1 MTSAAPS
8 NDSPGQD
15 NDLQTHPEER
25 SSLEPAVKGTADEE
39 LEVVQ
44 KSKQTEKNESK
55 TVIDGEKESENY
67 NEKPAEVNSEVTKK
81 VVQEEGVKPEE
92 VTVTTEVGTAQP
104 ASGKEGLLFSNEG
117 AIKGQN
123 QEETKAVDEK

>member
-81 VVQEEGVKPEE
+81 VVQEESVKPEE
-92 VTVTTEVGTAQP
+92 VTVTTEVGMAQP